1 MVSEVRALPPLV
13 IPGEQDAAAAA
24 WKLWLQRFKLFL
36 SANGY
41 DSEDAKEDK
50 QVAMFLHLIGEHC
63 LVIFNSFG
71 LNNKL
76 ENKSLKLNDVIE
88 KFNDHFVPKKNLTY
102 VRHKFFTRSQEESES
117 IENYVAA
124 LNKMSYECEFDKLRK
139 DLVKDILVVGI
150 KNIQLK
156 ERLLRED
163 NLDLDKAVSICKTAE
178 ITSERIKTLDSA
190 AKSLKEEPVYHVQK
204 FNNVV
209 QSRNVSPRKNN
220 RVISCFRCGESGH
233 YANRCRRGRQH
244 NRRVVNLCTRE
255 PVSESHY
262 QDENTQDEGS
272 QYFVGVV
279 GKSYSKPCD
288 WFETVI
294 INDIHFKSKIDTGPS
309 GEYHASKTISSAEI
323 VL

>member
-13 IPGEQDAAAAA
+13 ISGEQDAAAAA

-50 QVAMFLHLIGEHC
+50 QVAMFLHLID
-63 LVIFNSFG
+63 
-71 LNNKL
+71 
-76 ENKSLKLNDVIE
+76 DVIE

-102 VRHKFFTRSQEESES
+102 VRHNFFTRSQEEGES

-163 NLDLDKAVSICKTAE
+163 NLDLDKAFSICKTAD
-178 ITSERIKTLDSA
+178 TSS
-190 AKSLKEEPVYHVQK
+190 S
-204 FNNVV
+204 
-209 QSRNVSPRKNN
+209 
-220 RVISCFRCGESGH
+220 
-233 YANRCRRGRQH
+233 
-244 NRRVVNLCTRE
+244 VN
-255 PVSESHY
+255 
-262 QDENTQDEGS
+262 
-272 QYFVGVV
+272 
-279 GKSYSKPCD
+279 
-288 WFETVI
+288 
-294 INDIHFKSKIDTGPS
+294 
-309 GEYHASKTISSAEI
+309 
-323 VL
+323 